1 MAQKV
6 GRREIYSPVPP
17 SLIGDSKFYLSKSCF
32 DLNILT
38 DITPNH
44 VLMSIFLLTT
54 DWWFHILTDKNIFWS
69 QQPYWH
75 WTDNILTH
83 NWHIIGPNF
92 TCTCNCQ
99 NCLWISMTLRWF
111 QILIVST
118 SIQQLTDRWFLF
130 LTEKK
135 SCFALNWTPVLWLI
149 DTCQKNVVHWPVS
162 CDHIT
167 GSSLVFIEVMCLVFK
182 LTTDQGLVFS
192 WIAGSCQVNLLKI
205 VWNQVKANQAKY
217 KLYCEQMFC
226 IAFVVYSCLRL
237 FKLQTEGQIIYR
249 KLQNSNQ
256 NSCLSWV
263 SLIKL

>member
-1 MAQKV
+1 M
-6 GRREIYSPVPP
+6 IPN
-17 SLIGDSKFYLSKSCF
+17 FNC
-32 DLNILT
+32 LNIH
-38 DITPNH
+38 P
-44 VLMSIFLLTT
+44 TT
-54 DWWFHILTDKNIFWS
+54 YWQMIPFFNWKKIMFCSQLDTSVMVDWHLS
-69 QQPYWH
+69 
-75 WTDNILTH
+75 
-83 NWHIIGPNF
+83 
-92 TCTCNCQ
+92 
-99 NCLWISMTLRWF
+99 
-111 QILIVST
+111 
-118 SIQQLTDRWFLF
+118 
-130 LTEKK
+130 
-135 SCFALNWTPVLWLI
+135 
-149 DTCQKNVVHWPVS
+149 KNVVHWPVS